1 MNALCKL
8 ETSSFSG
15 LYNIYRQD
23 KCSMIELEVL
33 ATYTPLRNLCI
44 CEMGPYKNDM
54 SLNKTSKSQKFSE

>member
-1 MNALCKL
+1 
-8 ETSSFSG
+8 
-15 LYNIYRQD
+15 
-23 KCSMIELEVL
+23 MIELEVL